1 MKKLLLLILSFC
13 ALSLFCQTDTDT
25 NRIDSTL
32 LQCLDSSQN
41 QSTQGMIQCTL
52 KAIDQWDKEMNAYYK
67 LLMGK
72 LKPAEKAKLKA
83 AQKKWL
89 DYRNSE
95 MEFSSLVCE
104 NLQGTMF
111 QLVNVNRLLNIVK
124 TRAVELKEY
133 YNLITMN

>member
-1 MKKLLLLILSFC
+1 ML
-13 ALSLFCQTDTDT
+13 LFCCSLALFSQTDPDT
-25 NRIDSTL
+25 NRIDLTL
-32 LQCLDSSQN
+32 VQCLDSAQN
-41 QSTQGMIQCTL
+41 QTTQGMIQCTL

-72 LKPAEKAKLKA
+72 LKPSEKSKLKA

-89 DYRNSE
+89 EYRNSE
-95 MEFSSLVCE
+95 MEFSSLLCE
-104 NLQGTMF
+104 NMQGTLF
-111 QLVNVNRLLNIVK
+111 QLVNVNRLLGIVK